1 MVIAQ
6 ALGEYVAASVLISA
20 FTDAWLHFTDY
31 VARVDQ
37 TTWLIVGVAAVG
49 MGYLWSRS
57 T

>member
-6 ALGEYVAASVLISA
+6 ALGEYVAVSVLIGA
-20 FTDAWLHFTDY
+20 FNDAWLHFTDY

-37 TTWLIVGVAAVG
+37 TTWLFVGIAAVALG
-49 MGYLWSRS
+49 FLWSRS